1 MSTDIIRAH
10 VNHHSAQGSPLMC
23 LELIMQQPPKYVLHL
38 RAPLIATSSVSAAI
52 EHLIASQSKAK
63 PSDVSVWLMDFECKV
78 LLPQLHQQSTQ
89 RKPRMIFIQKSAEKR
104 PTSPRTART
113 PERCPIQASIQRTPS
128 GGGWTRGT
136 GQMIGQT
143 ICSLCLIDRDFLP
156 LELQH
161 FRILARRSVCLASTR
176 RYCLPKTAHLLGFP
190 AAQLAARSAC
200 AF

>member
-89 RKPRMIFIQKSAEKR
+89 RKPRMIFIQKSAEKP
-104 PTSPRTART
+104 PTNPCTARNQLST
-113 PERCPIQASIQRTPS
+113 CSY
-128 GGGWTRGT
+128 TRAIPYSDLYAEDT
-136 GQMIGQT
+136 QWWRM
-143 ICSLCLIDRDFLP
+143 D
-156 LELQH
+156 
-161 FRILARRSVCLASTR
+161 
-176 RYCLPKTAHLLGFP
+176 
-190 AAQLAARSAC
+190 
-200 AF
+200 